1 MKSST
6 TRPDHGGLN
15 VSFPLSLLP
24 ASGLDEISKKKRATV
39 DRSKDLPGLL
49 ESSQT
54 TACQESFV
62 NTSSAA
68 AVSEALALLGSMAN
82 GSLYGFDLSS
92 TEQLAKVTKAEVRL
106 EAISLSDLKVY

>member
-6 TRPDHGGLN
+6 TRPDQGDLD
-15 VSFPLSLLP
+15 VSFPLLAILP
-24 ASGLDEISKKKRATV
+24 ASGLDEISKKKRPNA
-39 DRSKDLPGLL
+39 DHSKDLPSLL

-54 TACQESFV
+54 TASQESFI

-82 GSLYGFDLSS
+82 GIF
-92 TEQLAKVTKAEVRL
+92 
-106 EAISLSDLKVY
+106 